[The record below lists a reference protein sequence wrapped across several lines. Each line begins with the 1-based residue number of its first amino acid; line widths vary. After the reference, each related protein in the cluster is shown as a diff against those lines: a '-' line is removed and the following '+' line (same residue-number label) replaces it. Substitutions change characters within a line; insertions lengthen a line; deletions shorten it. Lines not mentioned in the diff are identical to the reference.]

1 MAYSRPAV
9 YGRLFDDGERV
20 SKFSRQNWHGQYLS
34 LKNTEIFIN
43 SESSLFWVVKILK
56 YVHCSSCKSFKV
68 AKKWKHGDVV
78 HLCTKARLFFVDSYR
93 KVRVPCR
100 VPYRPRAVS
109 LFFRFGE
116 SNARARERR
125 SREARETRAAVR
137 EEKRAQRMILSD
149 LQHWLSFS

>member
-93 KVRVPCR
+93 KVRVPSR

-109 LFFRFGE
+109 LFGE
-116 SNARARERR
+116 IWWEQC
-125 SREARETRAAVR
+125 TRAGAAKPR
-137 EEKRAQRMILSD
+137 GARNEGGSPRRKKSPKND
-149 LQHWLSFS
+149 LEWLAALA